1 MFACTPLDS
10 QPKTGTPMDTTR
22 AHGRPGDQ
30 RVGGRGW
37 GLRGRCSSDVAEV
50 VVQCLKLNASR
61 FSFDLAS
68 KEGPATTDFNQLLGQ
83 LGGLETDYSLPE
95 NNPVPYS
102 HLAFM

>member
-1 MFACTPLDS
+1 VFAFVVAAQLS
-10 QPKTGTPMDTTR
+10 RPKMGTPMHTTR
-22 AHGRPGDQ
+22 AHGQPGEQ
-30 RVGGRGW
+30 WAGEHIGA
-37 GLRGRCSSDVAEV
+37 RCSADVAEV

-68 KEGPATTDFNQLLGQ
+68 RDGPATTDFNKLLGQ
-83 LGGLETDYSLPE
+83 LSGLDTDYSLPE